1 MTVSIRFRRLD
12 AARQPTEMPRNAA
25 SSTMLVKNVR
35 NTTVLPN
42 QRMQAS
48 SRNRMRKLTRNRSP
62 VRRKD
67 SSGMGEVRGLYP
79 RTSSAARVKRGAPTS
94 LKGSRR
100 SMLESLITS
109 MLVAL

>member
-1 MTVSIRFRRLD
+1 
-12 AARQPTEMPRNAA
+12 
-25 SSTMLVKNVR
+25 
-35 NTTVLPN
+35 
-42 QRMQAS
+42 
-48 SRNRMRKLTRNRSP
+48 
-62 VRRKD
+62 
-67 SSGMGEVRGLYP
+67 MGEVRGLYP